1 MRKRV
6 VAVLTAMAALSI
18 GGPPRVRAQNGPAP
32 DWPRLND
39 EALRH
44 FQALVRLDTQ
54 NPPGNEY
61 LVTDFVKSVLE
72 KEGIPVQIFAS
83 DPKRP
88 NLVARLKGNG
98 KKQPLL
104 YMGHSDVVNVDPKK
118 WTFPPFSATRDGGY
132 IYGRGSLDDRPHVV
146 AGLMTLL
153 TLKRLNVPLDR
164 DVIFLV
170 ESGEEG
176 TTGVGIGYMTS
187 QHADAI
193 AAEYC
198 LAETGTVARV
208 GGKVTY
214 AGVQTIE
221 KLPRRVEL
229 VATGPSGHG
238 SRPLQGNA
246 IVHLA
251 AAVAALGKWRVPMR
265 LNATTTEF
273 FKRMADISPETE
285 AVRYRALLDPA
296 SPGAAAADAYF
307 AEHEPGYSSMMRTS
321 ISPTM
326 IEGGYRLN
334 VIPSEAR
341 ASLDVRMLPD
351 ENPDQF
357 LAAMRRVINDPA
369 VVARY
374 VDDAGLARPSG
385 RAARLD
391 SEAFRAIQAAVGR
404 SFDTVTIPTLSTG
417 ATDMAHVRAKGTECY
432 GIGPAA
438 DLEDG
443 PKGYGAHS
451 DQERILESELY
462 RFVRFSYDIV
472 NDLARARAN

>member
-1 MRKRV
+1 
-6 VAVLTAMAALSI
+6 
-18 GGPPRVRAQNGPAP
+18 
-32 DWPRLND
+32 
-39 EALRH
+39 
-44 FQALVRLDTQ
+44 
-54 NPPGNEY
+54 
-61 LVTDFVKSVLE
+61 
-72 KEGIPVQIFAS
+72 
-83 DPKRP
+83 
-88 NLVARLKGNG
+88 
-98 KKQPLL
+98 
-104 YMGHSDVVNVDPKK
+104 
-118 WTFPPFSATRDGGY
+118 
-132 IYGRGSLDDRPHVV
+132 
-146 AGLMTLL
+146 MT
-153 TLKRLNVPLDR
+153 
-164 DVIFLV
+164 
-170 ESGEEG
+170 G
-176 TTGVGIGYMTS
+176 

-214 AGVQTIE
+214 AGVQATE

-229 VATGPSGHG
+229 LASGPSGHA

-246 IVHLA
+246 VVHLA
-251 AAVAALGKWRVPMR
+251 AAVAAVGKWRVPMR

-296 SPGAAAADAYF
+296 SPAAAAADAYF

-374 VDDAGLARPSG
+374 VNDPGVERPSG
-385 RAARLD
+385 RPARLD
-391 SEAFRAIQAAVGR
+391 SEAFLAIQSAVGR

-438 DLEDG
+438 DVEDG

-472 NDLARARAN
+472 NDLARAKAN